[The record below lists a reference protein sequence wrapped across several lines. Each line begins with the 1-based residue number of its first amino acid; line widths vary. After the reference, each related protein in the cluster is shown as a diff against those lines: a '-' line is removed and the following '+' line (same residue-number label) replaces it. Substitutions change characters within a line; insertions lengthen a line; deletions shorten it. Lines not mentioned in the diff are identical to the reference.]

1 MIQMLTQNSRWLVR
15 VGTKMTD
22 DNNEADV
29 RKEKFLIVIKI
40 KPTIS
45 EAAKLPPGYKKCHKV
60 RLWLAKYTII
70 YHFMGGRIGAKPK
83 YDSR

>member
-1 MIQMLTQNSRWLVR
+1 
-15 VGTKMTD
+15 MTD
-22 DNNEADV
+22 NNNKAGV

-60 RLWLAKYTII
+60 RLWLAKYTIYI
-70 YHFMGGRIGAKPK
+70 TSWGGSIRARPK